1 MSEDEPRRPEET
13 APPGPQPDETL
24 AGKNSADHDE
34 KKPSKGGGD
43 GHGVDEKS
51 ADSFPASDPPSW

>member
-13 APPGPQPDETL
+13 TPPGPQPEETSTDERPDS
-24 AGKNSADHDE
+24 AGGA
-34 KKPSKGGGD
+34 KGP
-43 GHGVDEKS
+43 GVDKKS